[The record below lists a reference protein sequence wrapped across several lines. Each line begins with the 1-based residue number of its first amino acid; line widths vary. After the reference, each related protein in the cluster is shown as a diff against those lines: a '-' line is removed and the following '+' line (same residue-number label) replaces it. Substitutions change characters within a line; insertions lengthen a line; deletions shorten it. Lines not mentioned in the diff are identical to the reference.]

1 MIYLKRIVSVALMA
15 LMLLTLVSCT
25 LRPIDEN
32 ILPETEPAN
41 AETNDNSESE
51 SETERET
58 ETEPVTEPVEDVI
71 TKASFVGCGDNIIYY
86 GTYRDA
92 KSQAEAILLDA
103 NNQAEETKTK
113 ADKWAGEIRSA
124 AAEFVEDIMK
134 NSDEVLSSNI
144 AEIRKARQSLFG
156 DRR

>member
-1 MIYLKRIVSVALMA
+1 MAGSAGTVAR
-15 LMLLTLVSCT
+15 LVQ
-25 LRPIDEN
+25 PEN
-32 ILPETEPAN
+32 IVRN
-41 AETNDNSESE
+41 A
-51 SETERET
+51 R
-58 ETEPVTEPVEDVI
+58 
-71 TKASFVGCGDNIIYY
+71 
-86 GTYRDA
+86 
-92 KSQAEAILLDA
+92 SQADAIILDA
-103 NNQAEETKTK
+103 NNQAQDTKSK

>member
-1 MIYLKRIVSVALMA
+1 MNAINPEQAKQMIESSEITRLAHEFSDRVRAQA
-15 LMLLTLVSCT
+15 TAEA
-25 LRPIDEN
+25 EN
-32 ILPETEPAN
+32 IVRN
-41 AETNDNSESE
+41 
-51 SETERET
+51 
-58 ETEPVTEPVEDVI
+58 
-71 TKASFVGCGDNIIYY
+71 
-86 GTYRDA
+86 A